1 MCNQVNRLVGWLV
14 AVLLFTLS
22 FSVISQNNPSLL
34 VAAKEQD
41 WQKVTALLNSGNE
54 DVNATQEDGATA
66 LAWAVHWDHRD
77 TVERLL
83 EAGADPGIGNDY
95 GITPLFLAAK
105 NRSISM
111 VKTLLEVEGG
121 ADPNTTLWSGETL
134 LMTAARSGFIE
145 VVEVL
150 LEHGADL
157 NVREPRRDQSAL
169 MWAIAFGH
177 PDTARLLIEHGAEVN
192 AKTKMLDEDFTPM
205 VLEGYTMNVD
215 VTPRGGYTP
224 MTFAARVGDRETAK
238 LLLERGADVNGVYN
252 DHGPPLVI
260 AAAAGYEELALFLL
274 EHGADP
280 NLTDVNGMTALHYAM
295 RDGLKP
301 LHNIKITGKT
311 VEQDKDSLLP
321 GGNMYKLAEALL
333 EKGGNPNA
341 GMKYPPPNLRVRP
354 SRIPRFH
361 MGGATPLLLASSAQD
376 IKGMKMLLEAG
387 ADPLKGTK
395 VNQEI
400 LNEESQVHSSEN
412 QMLANATPLMAALG
426 MGRRNKQIFSQ
437 TQQKTVIAAA
447 KMLINKGADI
457 NEATASGW
465 TPLHAAAFIGAN
477 TLVEFLVQEGAK
489 INVKNGC
496 NQTPLS
502 LALRAST
509 VGLVEIELP
518 SDIRQST
525 AELLIKL
532 GADDKSASGPVGECV
547 LGRAG
552 LEVERD
558 LQKEIRVE

>member
-1 MCNQVNRLVGWLV
+1 MVAWLLTG
-14 AVLLFTLS
+14 LLFTFS
-22 FSVISQNNPSLL
+22 FTVASQNNPTLL
-34 VAAKEQD
+34 QAAKEQD
-41 WQKVTALLNSGNE
+41 WQQVLTLLNAGRE
-54 DVNATQEDGATA
+54 DINATQEDGTTA
-66 LAWAVHWDHRD
+66 LAWAVHWDHRE

-83 EAGADPGIGNDY
+83 GAGADPDIGNDY

-111 VKTLLEVEGG
+111 VQILLEVEGG
-121 ADPNTTLWSGETL
+121 ADPNTTMWSGETL

-145 VVEVL
+145 VVETL
-150 LEHGADL
+150 LEHGADV
-157 NVREPRRDQSAL
+157 NAREPRRDQTAL

-177 PDTARLLIEHGAEVN
+177 PNTARLLIEHGAEVN
-192 AKTKMLDEDFTPM
+192 AKTKMLDEEFTPM
-205 VLEGYTMNVD
+205 VLEGYTVNVD

-224 MTFAARVGDRETAK
+224 ITFAARNGDRTTAE

-252 DHGPPLVI
+252 EHGPPLVI
-260 AAAAGYEELALFLL
+260 AAAAGYEDLALYLL
-274 EHGADP
+274 EQGADP
-280 NLTDVNGMTALHYAM
+280 NLPDANGMTALHYAV

-301 LHNIKITGKT
+301 LHNIKITNKP
-311 VEQDKDSLLP
+311 VEHDRDSLLP
-321 GGNMYKLAEALL
+321 GGNMYALAKALL
-333 EKGGNPNA
+333 ARGANPNA
-341 GMKYPPPNLRVRP
+341 EMKYPPPNLRVRP

-361 MGGATPLLLASSAQD
+361 MGGATPLLLAAATQD
-376 IKGMKMLLEAG
+376 LKSMEMLLKAG

-400 LNEESQVHSSEN
+400 LYQETQVHSSEN
-412 QMLANATPLMAALG
+412 QMLANATPLMVALG
-426 MGRRNKQIFSQ
+426 MGRRNKQIYSEA
-437 TQQKTVIAAA
+437 QQETAIAAA
-447 KMLINKGADI
+447 TMLINRGADI

-477 TLVEFLVQEGAK
+477 TLVKFLVEKGAR
-489 INVKNGC
+489 INMKNGC
-496 NQTPLS
+496 GQTPLS

-509 VGLVEIELP
+509 IGLVEIELP

-525 AELLIKL
+525 AELLTKL
-532 GADDKSASGPVGECV
+532 GANDTFASAPVGECV